1 MPSGPQTPLPR
12 FASLGPAEAPRPRWR
27 IAQLLFAPFCD
38 ADDRVAHKAAAS
50 RAEREARKAAM
61 SDGEPRDC

>member
-1 MPSGPQTPLPR
+1 MPSVTQTPLPR
-12 FASLGPAEAPRPRWR
+12 FTSLIAAELPRPRWR

-38 ADDRVAHKAAAS
+38 VDDRVARNAAAS

-61 SDGEPRDC
+61 SDGEPHDR